1 MNQEPDAPTDLS
13 GLEMD
18 LAKSFQPAWVKETSS
33 IEKLA
38 RLAASDSSFEFN
50 DRGSRFSDS
59 RDARRDRKPRK
70 PTSPQRPR
78 EGDRAAAS
86 SKSRRPEGRPSGARP
101 EGRPERR
108 DETRR
113 ESHSQPRE
121 TFLEGWEVKFIP
133 EPRGIEG
140 LAKQIKSTAKAY
152 GLFEL
157 ARLVL
162 EKSPRYLVQ
171 FTRKS
176 GPPLFRCE
184 ADGTLWFSEREALAH
199 ALASKMEAFYTTES
213 VTVEPPK
220 GAFPYIAQCGM
231 TDILIGPP
239 NHHDYQSKL
248 RKIHSERFASM
259 PFDAYASRVRMV
271 REEAVIQKWKDEQ
284 CTQSVYHPIETHE
297 GAEPITLPNLAEVEA
312 HFLKNYAATAVQPA
326 GDSCTIPGSAA
337 VNDSAQPI
345 FVFVRRELDNLIRF
359 PLPIAHVIGQ
369 ELSSRGLQIFKAH
382 ENVTYISVAR
392 PRPLD
397 RQATPVSETLAA
409 ILDYLERSPQPPR
422 AEQWKSLLALPQL
435 APSGDDAA
443 REAALLKEL
452 FWLLHQGHVIDFAA
466 KGLEVARRP
475 SARTQEAAAPAAS
488 ANKPRPVPRP
498 QAASSMKPAAEP
510 VAEPAAEPEVSAG
523 S

>member
-38 RLAASDSSFEFN
+38 RFADSDRSFESN

-59 RDARRDRKPRK
+59 RDGRRDTRPRK
-70 PTSPQRPR
+70 PSSPQRPR
-78 EGDRAAAS
+78 EGDRNAGAS
-86 SKSRRPEGRPSGARP
+86 PKSRRPEGRPSGSRP
-101 EGRPERR
+101 DPRSERR
-108 DETRR
+108 DDPRR
-113 ESHSQPRE
+113 ESSSQPRE

-140 LAKQIKSTAKAY
+140 LTKQIKSTAKAY

-162 EKSPRYLVQ
+162 EKSPRYLVE

-176 GPPLFRCE
+176 GPALFRCV
-184 ADGTLWFSEREALAH
+184 ADGTLWFSERDALAH
-199 ALASKMEAFYTTES
+199 TLASQISVFYTTET

-231 TDILIGPP
+231 SDVLIGPP

-248 RKIHSERFASM
+248 RKIHSERFANM
-259 PFDAYASRVRMV
+259 PFEAYASRVRMV

-284 CTQSVYHPIETHE
+284 CTQSVYHPIETPE
-297 GAEPITLPNLAEVEA
+297 GAEPITLQNLDEVEA
-312 HFLKNYAATAVQPA
+312 HFLKNHATTAVQSA

-337 VNDSAQPI
+337 VNDSAQPV

-409 ILDYLERSPQPPR
+409 ILDYLERSPQPAR

-435 APSGDDAA
+435 APNGDDAA

-466 KGLEVARRP
+466 KGIEVARRH
-475 SARTQEAAAPAAS
+475 SARTQETPPAGAS
-488 ANKPRPVPRP
+488 VKKTRP
-498 QAASSMKPAAEP
+498 QGP
-510 VAEPAAEPEVSAG
+510 VAVKP
-523 S
+523 